1 MNYRN
6 LVSAAAYLLVAMSG
20 TLSAIASS
28 RVESFVQVT
37 RDPVKFGRTD
47 FNIILNADFTDPY
60 KAEEVKLDL
69 VLTAPSGR
77 ELTLPCFYER
87 GKSGESSEWQA
98 RFAAAECGDYAGTF
112 VLTDKTGAY
121 ESAPVN
127 FTVKDSDSKGFLRT
141 DGLWTLKFD
150 NGERFRGIGE
160 NLCWEARGSDDSA
173 HFKDLN
179 ENRRFNFEYMFG
191 KLAAHGGNFT
201 RVWMC
206 AWNMPLEWKT
216 LTPTATTYLHNDP
229 NHFNRSG
236 IVATDNMVELLDRTG
251 LYLMLCMGQHGEF
264 REGLWA
270 LNNYNKAN
278 GGPLEE
284 PLDFFSN
291 AEAKQMYKN
300 RLRYIVARWGY
311 STHVAAWEFFN
322 EVDIVLPEIKH
333 FLLPKAA
340 ITAWHKEM
348 SAYLKSIDP
357 YNHIRT
363 TSVTFKDIPGLN
375 DVPDLDLNQRHIYC
389 NTKAIPTQIRKH
401 LVHNKP
407 YSIGEFGYD
416 WDWSKDFNTFAD
428 KMDYDFKEGL
438 WTGLFSPTPILPMT
452 WWWEFFD
459 NRELTAYYSRV
470 RAMSDRMLAAGNGE
484 LAEAKAKW
492 DGRGIEAYAVKAG
505 KCTFALLVNRSEKPR
520 TGTLILVDAAKAKS
534 FSLYDTETDKET
546 PLASLE
552 NLTVPARN
560 SVIVIAE

>member
-6 LVSAAAYLLVAMSG
+6 LVSAATFILVAMSG

-47 FNIILNADFTDPY
+47 FNIILTADFTDPY

-69 VLTAPSGR
+69 LLAAPSGKS
-77 ELTLPCFYER
+77 LALPCFYER
-87 GKSGESSEWQA
+87 GKSGISSEWQA
-98 RFAAAECGDYAGTF
+98 RFAAAESGNYTGKF
-112 VLTDKTGAY
+112 VLTDKTGTY

-127 FTVKDSDSKGFLRT
+127 FTVRDSGSKGFLRT

-160 NLCWEARGSDDSA
+160 NLCWEARGEDDSA
-173 HFKDLN
+173 NFKDLN
-179 ENRRFNFEYMFG
+179 ENLRFNFEYMFG
-191 KLAAHGGNFT
+191 KLAANGGNFT

-206 AWNMPLEWKT
+206 AWSLPLEWKT
-216 LTPTATTYLHNDP
+216 VSP
-229 NHFNRSG
+229 NANTKTQSDDTHFNRSG
-236 IVATDNMVELLDRTG
+236 ILAMDSMVELLDRTG
-251 LYLMLCMGQHGEF
+251 LYLMLCMGQHGEL
-264 REGLWA
+264 REGLWES
-270 LNNYNKAN
+270 NNYNKAN
-278 GGPLEE
+278 GGPLED

-291 AEAKQMYKN
+291 EEAKQMYKN

-311 STHVAAWEFFN
+311 STRIAAWEFFN
-322 EVDIVLPEIKH
+322 EVDIVLPEVKSI
-333 FLLPKAA
+333 LVPKEA
-340 ITAWHKEM
+340 ITAWHTEM
-348 SAYLKSIDP
+348 SAYLKEIDP

-363 TSVTFKDIPGLN
+363 TSVTFMDIPGLN

-389 NTKAIPTQIRKH
+389 NTKSIPEVIRKH

-459 NRELTAYYSRV
+459 NRGMTAYYNRV
-470 RAMSDRMLAAGNGE
+470 RAMSDRMLKAGNGE
-484 LAEAKAKW
+484 LAEAKSEW
-492 DGRGIEAYAVKAG
+492 TGSRMEAYAVKAG
-505 KCTFALLVNRSEKPR
+505 ACTFALLVNRSERPR
-520 TGTLILVDAAKAKS
+520 SGSLALPEATNAKKL
-534 FSLYDTETDKET
+534 SLYDTETDQET
-546 PLASLE
+546 PLASME
-552 NLTVPARN
+552 NLMIPAR
-560 SVIVIAE
+560 SCWIIIAE